1 MTRANPGARIK
12 DPRTDWEWRALRL
25 GEDSRT
31 CVDCG
36 REYIPTGRVQKYCTR
51 CQPKHRGKRVYGGE
65 AGYKAFRAARDAKT
79 GESAHEVENGAHV
92 APKSA

>member
-51 CQPKHRGKRVYGGE
+51 CQPKHRGKRAYGGE
-65 AGYKAFRAARDAKT
+65 AGYKAFRAASDALTAKDT
-79 GESAHEVENGAHV
+79 HGRENGACG
-92 APKSA
+92 ASKSA